1 MPQMQPA
8 ESLATCEQ
16 ALRSLISTVLAK
28 KLGKDW
34 VSQVFPEERA
44 VKIRGV
50 RDEEAGRRTR
60 RGVASVPSSELA
72 YAQFFDILALLK
84 KYWADFKPALG
95 NQNET
100 LGLLSRFEA
109 LRNSVAHSRD
119 LLPFE
124 EELLSG
130 IAGEIRNRV
139 TIYMSS
145 QDPTGDYF
153 ARIDNVTDSLGN
165 CIDSFPPDPME
176 HGVSLRTGAVVHPG
190 DTITFRCRGTDPQGR
205 DLTWWVLPT
214 RDTDNPRYT
223 GRDLDIAW
231 RVSSTDISARRDV
244 HIYMKSSGPYHRVN
258 TESSGFDYCV
268 TFIYTVLPRE
278 DSAPTMP

>member
-8 ESLATCEQ
+8 EALATCEQ
-16 ALRSLISTVLAK
+16 ALRSLIATVLAK

-34 VSQVFPEERA
+34 FSQVFSEKRA
-44 VKIRGV
+44 VKIRDV

-72 YAQFFDILALLK
+72 YAQFFDILDLLK

-100 LGLLSRFEA
+100 LGLLNRFEA

-153 ARIDNVTDSLGN
+153 ARIDSVTDSLGN
-165 CIDSFPPDPME
+165 CIDSFLPDPME
-176 HGVSLRTGAVVHPG
+176 HGVSLRTGAVLHPG
-190 DTITFRCRGTDPQGR
+190 ETITFRCRGTDPQGR

-214 RDTDNPRYT
+214 REEDNPSYT
-223 GRDLDIAW
+223 GRDLDIVW
-231 RVSSTDISARRDV
+231 RVSSDDISARRDV
-244 HIYMKSSGPYHRVN
+244 HIYMKSSGPYHRVD
-258 TESSGFDYCV
+258 TEAAGFDYCA
-268 TFIYTVLPRE
+268 TFIYTVVPRKN
-278 DSAPTMP
+278 STRATS